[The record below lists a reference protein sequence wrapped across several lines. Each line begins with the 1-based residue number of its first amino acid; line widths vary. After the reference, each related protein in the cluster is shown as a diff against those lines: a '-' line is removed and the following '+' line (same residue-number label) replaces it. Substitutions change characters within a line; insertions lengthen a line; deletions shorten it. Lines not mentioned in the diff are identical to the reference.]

1 MEIHGIRPELQPSA
15 LAEQASQKQQAN
27 VVNEEVVKQ
36 AVGANHDAPG
46 ADEAI
51 DSSAIT
57 GLGTSLNITA

>member
-1 MEIHGIRPELQPSA
+1 MDIHGIRPELQPSA

-27 VVNEEVVKQ
+27 VLNEEIVKE

-46 ADEAI
+46 ADQV

-57 GLGTSLNITA
+57 GLGQSLNITA